1 MDFAPIIT
9 IIISLIVVYFFI
21 KLIVSP
27 LIKVIIG
34 IAVFLIMIYLLQHFL
49 NFDVSKSFGP
59 FGKYL
64 DLKNWGINLQDIMN
78 QIGNYIKKTL
88 SF

>member
-9 IIISLIVVYFFI
+9 IVVSLVVVFFFI
-21 KLIVSP
+21 KLVVSP
-27 LIKVIIG
+27 LVKVIIG

-49 NFDVSKSFGP
+49 NFDVSNSFGP

-64 DLKNWGINLQDIMN
+64 DLKNWNINFQEVIN
-78 QIGNYIKKTL
+78 QIKNIFK
-88 SF
+88 